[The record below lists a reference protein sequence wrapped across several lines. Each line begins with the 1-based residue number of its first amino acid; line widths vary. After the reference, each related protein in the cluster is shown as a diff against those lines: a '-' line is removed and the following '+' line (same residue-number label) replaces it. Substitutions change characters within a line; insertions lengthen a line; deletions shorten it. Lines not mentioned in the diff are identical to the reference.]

1 MSSAKWALFTGEVDL
16 GLTMSKGY
24 GALTGFLRELVGE
37 GSIKNALQGHYEDTE
52 YCALYDGNPRVIWV
66 MQAGKALKGKPE
78 VAPSVMVTYVEAFA
92 EGIKKRG
99 KCELGDRTILDL
111 VDAAAEG
118 ARSLIDASFLKVMD
132 TAVDGAKRL

>member
-1 MSSAKWALFTGEVDL
+1 
-16 GLTMSKGY
+16 
-24 GALTGFLRELVGE
+24 
-37 GSIKNALQGHYEDTE
+37 
-52 YCALYDGNPRVIWV
+52 

-99 KCELGDRTILDL
+99 KCEFGERTILDS

>member
-1 MSSAKWALFTGEVDL
+1 
-16 GLTMSKGY
+16 
-24 GALTGFLRELVGE
+24 
-37 GSIKNALQGHYEDTE
+37 
-52 YCALYDGNPRVIWV
+52 

-99 KCELGDRTILDL
+99 KCELGDRTILDS
-111 VDAAAEG
+111 VDVAAEG